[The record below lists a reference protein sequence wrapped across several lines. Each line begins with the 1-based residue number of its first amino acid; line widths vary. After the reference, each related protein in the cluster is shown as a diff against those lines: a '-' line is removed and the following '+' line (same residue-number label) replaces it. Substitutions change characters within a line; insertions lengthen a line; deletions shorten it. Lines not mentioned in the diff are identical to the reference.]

1 MIKINGV
8 RWRALS
14 VSPTHPSLYIGEGE
28 YALGMC
34 NNSTK
39 TIYINRDLNNHYYKK
54 VLAHELTH
62 AAMFSY
68 NVYLDYYQE
77 EIVADI
83 IATYGQEIVEMT
95 NVLFNKLKKV

>member
-1 MIKINGV
+1 MIKINGE
-8 RWRALS
+8 RWRVLN
-14 VSPTHPSLYIGEGE
+14 VSPTHPSLYTGDH

-34 NNSTK
+34 NDRTK
-39 TIYINRDLNNHYYKK
+39 TVYINRDLNNHYYKK

-77 EIVADI
+77 EVVADI

-95 NVLFNKLKKV
+95 NMLFYRLKKV